1 MCAVCSRVSVWWKI
15 IFPMADLQ
23 PLLLLLL
30 ILTTS
35 FANENEPIITTKY
48 GKVQGNLFNVL
59 DGHIQAFR
67 GIPYAKPPT
76 EYRRFRPPEPM
87 DNWDDVK
94 NAQDLPNSCYQLR
107 DKTFPGFEGAEMW
120 NPNTPVSEDC
130 LYLNIWAPV
139 FKTPTPQPADSVPVL
154 VWIYGGA
161 FMTGTST
168 LDIYQGHFLCKSQN
182 VVVVTMNYR
191 LGPLGFLAIPNNP
204 NIQGNQGLLDQ
215 RLALKWV
222 ADNIAAFGGDPTK
235 ITLFG
240 ESAGAASVGFHL
252 LSPGS
257 QGLFQRAVMQSGI
270 PNAAWATAN
279 KTEIYDRS
287 LKLAKLLDCPVDDPA
302 RLEYCL
308 LNADPEKMSLKQFE
322 NLVPPSILTMPF
334 VPHIDGDVI
343 PSDIETLLSSSTL
356 PKKELLIGLNKDE
369 GTYFLFYGMPGFTLE
384 GESFITRKNFMDG
397 LPLVLTN
404 SSEIVKETAISHYTD
419 WQDENNTKTNR
430 DEMGR
435 MVGDV
440 LFNCPLMDFATRYAE
455 RGGNTFLYFFDQM
468 SSKNPWPKWA
478 GVMHGYEIEFVFG
491 MPLNESL
498 KYTWDEMTVSKK
510 IMHHFGAFAR
520 SGNPGFKGGEWP
532 LFTADTQEYVT
543 LNDDTRRVKKRLK
556 ANECHLWHNLMPK
569 YQQLSDSLT
578 QCTSS
583 GIVHYNWVFPLILLV
598 ISFTH

>member
-1 MCAVCSRVSVWWKI
+1 MNNNGYLFLCFVLLR
-15 IFPMADLQ
+15 FPMADFQ

-35 FANENEPIITTKY
+35 FANENEPIISTLS
-48 GKVQGNLFNVL
+48 GKVRGKYFNVL

-67 GIPYAKPPT
+67 GIPYAVVP
-76 EYRRFRPPEPM
+76 RSVLRFRPPMPVRKWE
-87 DNWDDVK
+87 DVK

-107 DKTFPGFEGAEMW
+107 DEMFPGFEGAEMW

-130 LYLNIWAPV
+130 LYLNIWAPM
-139 FKTPTPQPADSVPVL
+139 FKKPKPQPADRVPVL
-154 VWIYGGA
+154 VWIYGGS
-161 FMTGTST
+161 FMSGTST
-168 LDIYQGHFLCKSQN
+168 LDVYQGHFLCKSQN

-191 LGPLGFLAIPNNP
+191 VGPLGFLAIPNNP
-204 NIQGNQGLLDQ
+204 NIRGNQGLLDQ
-215 RLALKWV
+215 RLAIKWV
-222 ADNIAAFGGDPTK
+222 RNNIAAFGGDPRR

-257 QGLFQRAVMQSGI
+257 QGLFQRAVMQSGS
-270 PNAAWATAN
+270 PNAAWAIAN

-322 NLVPPSILTMPF
+322 NLVPPSVLSMPF

>member
-1 MCAVCSRVSVWWKI
+1 
-15 IFPMADLQ
+15 MADLQ